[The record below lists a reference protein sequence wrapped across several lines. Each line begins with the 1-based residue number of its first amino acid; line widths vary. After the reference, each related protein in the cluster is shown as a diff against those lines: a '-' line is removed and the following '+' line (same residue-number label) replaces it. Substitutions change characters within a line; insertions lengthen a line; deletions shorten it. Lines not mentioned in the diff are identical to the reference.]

1 LCETAKMENLV
12 SYTLSTENNQSR
24 VVGGDLREEDD
35 NGGEISKFV
44 RTVERK

>member
-1 LCETAKMENLV
+1 MVKMENLV

-24 VVGGDLREEDD
+24 VVDGDLREEDD

-44 RTVERK
+44 RMVERK